1 MPAELVESFEIFF
14 LQKLKQELEREGT
27 PLRSIEQQFL
37 LTVVGDLGNT
47 GISGAEAKAIISRSV
62 GALHRQ
68 FLRETGAGS
77 SDIAQAYSSWR
88 EQNIQIYRHS
98 RRILSCV
105 TQKWYI
111 TLGRDQELKI
121 RRSAMLYTW
130 YSADALKLWDTL
142 MHASRIMPRR
152 DQK

>member
-1 MPAELVESFEIFF
+1 MAAEIVESFESFF
-14 LQKLKQELEREGT
+14 LQKLKQEMEREGT
-27 PLRSIEQQFL
+27 PLKPTEQHFL
-37 LTVVGDLGNT
+37 LTMVGDLSNT
-47 GISGAEAKAIISRSV
+47 GVSGLEAKAIISRSV

-68 FLRETGAGS
+68 FLKESGAGS
-77 SDIAQAYSSWR
+77 SDISQAYSSWR
-88 EQNIQIYRHS
+88 EQNIQLYRHS

-105 TQKWYI
+105 AQKWYI

-152 DQK
+152 DP